1 MEVGDYLGRIGG
13 EGGMYNDE
21 EAGERLLVG
30 AGGGWKEEVGEEMAE
45 EKKGKGGVGEESLV
59 SRSETLLFFRQLLNF
74 RIFNFLGSF

>member
-1 MEVGDYLGRIGG
+1 MEVGEYLGRIGG

-45 EKKGKGGVGEESLV
+45 EKKGKGGWGKSHFLNVTIPKEEV
-59 SRSETLLFFRQLLNF
+59 H
-74 RIFNFLGSF
+74 